1 MAPSRQWNMLKFRT
15 FTRTTFKYKGSV
27 PKSLGAFLGLHNIL
41 VTALDHL
48 MESLHKLHT
57 VNLEQMSHLLQTL
70 TLTVEAYKTTSI
82 KQQYRHLEV
91 QSWNLI
97 LSLNKKGRKPFE
109 MYIHVTID
117 NTFAKIENVL

>member
-1 MAPSRQWNMLKFRT
+1 
-15 FTRTTFKYKGSV
+15 
-27 PKSLGAFLGLHNIL
+27 
-41 VTALDHL
+41 
-48 MESLHKLHT
+48 
-57 VNLEQMSHLLQTL
+57 MSHLLQTL

-97 LSLNKKGRKPFE
+97 LSLDKKGRKPFE
-109 MYIHVTID
+109 MFIHVTID